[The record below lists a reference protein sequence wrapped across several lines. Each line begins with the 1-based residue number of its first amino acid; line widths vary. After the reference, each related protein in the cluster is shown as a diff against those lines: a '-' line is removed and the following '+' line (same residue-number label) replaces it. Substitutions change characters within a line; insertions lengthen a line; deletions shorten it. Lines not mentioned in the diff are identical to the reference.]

1 MSDRGIIDTFHILGC
16 LRLPELSIKILGIML
31 IGKNKVLE
39 QTLCGGSAPDLVP
52 ENNVSFH
59 VA

>member
-1 MSDRGIIDTFHILGC
+1 
-16 LRLPELSIKILGIML
+16 ML